1 MPRCKRLKLQEYVAD
16 LVSAGT
22 EVLRDDLRMPDSEA
36 RATMIRVA
44 RAVCHRNAKSTVYI
58 PDAANLR
65 NLERNAAIWSLY
77 QEDSPDP
84 RGGRKFTPQR
94 ANELAA
100 QFDLTQQMI
109 YRILRGAR
117 EAEISERQA
126 ELPGL
131 EPVA

>member
-1 MPRCKRLKLQEYVAD
+1 MPRCKRLKFHEYVAD

-22 EVLRDDLRMPDSEA
+22 EVLCNDLKMQNGDA
-36 RATMIRVA
+36 RTTMINVA
-44 RAVCHRNAKSTVYI
+44 RAVCFRNAKSTVYI

-65 NLERNAAIWSLY
+65 NLERNAQIWSLY
-77 QEDSPDP
+77 QEDNADP
-84 RGGRKFTPQR
+84 RGARKYTPQR
-94 ANELAA
+94 ALELAA

-117 EAEISERQA
+117 EAEIAERQG

-131 EPVA
+131 EPAA